1 MRKAW
6 FAASATLALLSGCAT
21 PQHGAIPVQDSGTSV
36 SNSERVGRSGGNYQA
51 PVSASAGQ
59 SIPQGDSG
67 VTVMVPKDAGAA
79 PIQTFPAQ
87 TGAAPISTAPMTTAP
102 GSTGSNYSQPPIS
115 TSGGITSNGGFQSQT
130 YQQPAYQT
138 PPAAQGNTYQGN
150 TYNQGGTYKA
160 PSGIPSNNTGLAA
173 DEQLDGPVLAL
184 LTTASQQQGG
194 GDLNG
199 AAASLERA
207 QRIAPREPQVLYKLA
222 QVRLAQGDAA
232 QAEQVARRGLTL
244 AGGRPTLQASLWD
257 LIAKCRQQQGDAAGA
272 AEARQKAKVTL

>member
-6 FAASATLALLSGCAT
+6 YAASAATLALLSGCST

-36 SNSERVGRSGGNYQA
+36 SYQEQVGGRKAQA
-51 PVSASAGQ
+51 PASAGAGQ
-59 SIPQGDSG
+59 SIPLGDSG
-67 VTVMVPKDAGAA
+67 VTVMVPQDAGAA

-87 TGAAPISTAPMTTAP
+87 TGAAPISTSPMTP
-102 GSTGSNYSQPPIS
+102 GSSYSQPPIS
-115 TSGGITSNGGFQSQT
+115 TTGGITSSGGFQQQT
-130 YQQPAYQT
+130 YQQPAYQNQQA
-138 PPAAQGNTYQGN
+138 PASQGSAVPQG
-150 TYNQGGTYKA
+150 
-160 PSGIPSNNTGLAA
+160 PSGIPSSNTGLAA

-207 QRIAPREPQVLYKLA
+207 QRIAPREPQVMYKLA

-232 QAEQVARRGLTL
+232 QAEQVARRGLSL
-244 AGGRPTLQASLWD
+244 ANGRPTMQASLWD
-257 LIAKCRQQQGDAAGA
+257 LIAKCREQQGDASGA
-272 AEARQKAKVTL
+272 AEARQRAKVTL